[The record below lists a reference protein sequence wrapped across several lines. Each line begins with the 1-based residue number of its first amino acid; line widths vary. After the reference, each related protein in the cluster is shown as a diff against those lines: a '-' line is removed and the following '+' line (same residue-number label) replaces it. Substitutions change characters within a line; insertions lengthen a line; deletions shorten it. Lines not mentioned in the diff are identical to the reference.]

1 MIRLIKLL
9 FCTATFIAVFSVQAL
24 QLGKISINSKQEQPL
39 NADIE
44 VILTKADDVTEL
56 VPSIASKEDFE
67 SQGIERLP
75 VHANINA
82 NFVKNSEGKIYL
94 KLKSDNPVKDPF
106 LDLLIQIDSP
116 KGRNYREYT
125 VLLDPPDP
133 MDKIINETL
142 EKDSAKKANNKLP
155 AKDLAEGKKR
165 EIDAEKK
172 SKENRDL
179 VESQKKEVG
188 EQKQKA
194 VKKEPAKEAIKDT
207 NEKQK
212 AVKKEPAKEAI
223 KDTNEKQKAVKKEPA
238 KEAVK
243 KTKEELIDDQDA
255 DEQKAVKS
263 APGKT
268 LYQIAREN
276 SLSGI
281 TLEQMVVGIYQ
292 NNKKAFAEGNINGLN
307 KNQILTVPN
316 KSYFS
321 KLSHLEARKILKA
334 QNDEW
339 KKLTQPKANENK
351 PIKKP
356 ENNKEKE
363 KIEKLEL
370 KLAEAEQ
377 KLKELAESKKNDLT
391 ADAQNKNKPSEAFS
405 DQKEVT
411 DIKGDDFEIDEIV
424 LDDDVQEINGD
435 VFTSSISA
443 DSEINEVLLK
453 DDNKNKNNNLMIVL
467 VLLFLITLVV
477 GIIFFISRKKKDE
490 KPIFSSEINTNQQNT
505 EPDVIDNLSREDKNS
520 F

>member
-1 MIRLIKLL
+1 MTRLIKLFL
-9 FCTATFIAVFSVQAL
+9 FASVFTFIFSSQAL

-56 VPSIASKEDFE
+56 VPSIATKEDFE

-75 VHANINA
+75 VHANIDA

-94 KLKSDNPVKDPF
+94 KLKSDKPVKDPF

-142 EKDSAKKANNKLP
+142 EKDSAKDNNKLP

-165 EIDAEKK
+165 EIDSEKK
-172 SKENRDL
+172 SKENQDLIETQKEEL
-179 VESQKKEVG
+179 VEENQQTAKKEQA
-188 EQKQKA
+188 E
-194 VKKEPAKEAIKDT
+194 
-207 NEKQK
+207 
-212 AVKKEPAKEAI
+212 
-223 KDTNEKQKAVKKEPA
+223 
-238 KEAVK
+238 EAVK
-243 KTKEELIDDQDA
+243 NTKEVAVDDQDT
-255 DEQKAVKS
+255 DEQKTVKS
-263 APGKT
+263 VPGKT

-321 KLSHLEARKILKA
+321 DLSHLEARKILKS
-334 QNDEW
+334 QNDDW
-339 KKLTQPKANENK
+339 KKLTQPKASENK
-351 PIKKP
+351 STKKP

-363 KIEKLEL
+363 KIEKLEF

-377 KLKELAESKKNDLT
+377 KLKELAEGRKNNLT
-391 ADAQNKNKPSEAFS
+391 PDAENKNKPSEVNS
-405 DQKEVT
+405 EQKEVI
-411 DIKGDDFEIDEIV
+411 DIKGDDFEIEEIV
-424 LDDDVQEINGD
+424 LDEDAKEASDD

-443 DSEINEVLLK
+443 DSEINQVVLK
-453 DDNKNKNNNLMIVL
+453 DDVKNEKNNLMIVL
-467 VLLFLITLVV
+467 VLLFLITAVA
-477 GIIFFISRKKKDE
+477 GIIFFISRKKKNE
-490 KPIFSSEINTNQQNT
+490 KPIFSSEINNNQQT

>member
-1 MIRLIKLL
+1 MIRLIKLFL
-9 FCTATFIAVFSVQAL
+9 FATAFTFIFSVQAL

-75 VHANINA
+75 VHANIDA

-94 KLKSDNPVKDPF
+94 KLKSDKPVKDPF

-133 MDKIINETL
+133 MDKMINETL
-142 EKDSAKKANNKLP
+142 EKDSAKKDNNKLP

-165 EIDAEKK
+165 EIDSEKK
-172 SKENRDL
+172 SKENQDL
-179 VESQKKEVG
+179 IETQKEEVVEEQKTAKKE
-188 EQKQKA
+188 Q
-194 VKKEPAKEAIKDT
+194 P
-207 NEKQK
+207 
-212 AVKKEPAKEAI
+212 
-223 KDTNEKQKAVKKEPA
+223 

-243 KTKEELIDDQDA
+243 NTKEEAIDDQDT
-255 DEQKAVKS
+255 DEQKTVKS
-263 APGKT
+263 VPGKT

-321 KLSHLEARKILKA
+321 DLSHLEARKILKS
-334 QNDEW
+334 QNDDW
-339 KKLTQPKANENK
+339 KKLTQPKASENK
-351 PIKKP
+351 STKKP

-377 KLKELAESKKNDLT
+377 KLKELAEGKKNNLT
-391 ADAQNKNKPSEAFS
+391 PDAENKNKPSKVNSE
-405 DQKEVT
+405 QKEVL
-411 DIKGDDFEIDEIV
+411 DIKVDDFEIEEIV
-424 LDDDVQEINGD
+424 LDEDAKEANDD

-443 DSEINEVLLK
+443 DSEINQVILK
-453 DDNKNKNNNLMIVL
+453 DDVKNQKNNLMIVL
-467 VLLFLITLVV
+467 VLLFLITAVA
-477 GIIFFISRKKKDE
+477 GIIFIISRKKKNE
-490 KPIFSSEINTNQQNT
+490 KPIFSSEVNNSQQT

>member
-1 MIRLIKLL
+1 MIRLIKLFL
-9 FCTATFIAVFSVQAL
+9 FATTFTFIFSAQAL

-44 VILTKADDVTEL
+44 VILTKTDDVTEL

-75 VHANINA
+75 VHANIDA

-94 KLKSDNPVKDPF
+94 KLKSDKPVKDPF

-133 MDKIINETL
+133 MDKMINETL
-142 EKDSAKKANNKLP
+142 EKDSAKKDNNKLP

-165 EIDAEKK
+165 EIDSEKK
-172 SKENRDL
+172 SKENQDL
-179 VESQKKEVG
+179 IETQKEKVVEEEQKTAKKEQPK
-188 EQKQKA
+188 EE
-194 VKKEPAKEAIKDT
+194 VK
-207 NEKQK
+207 N
-212 AVKKEPAKEAI
+212 
-223 KDTNEKQKAVKKEPA
+223 
-238 KEAVK
+238 
-243 KTKEELIDDQDA
+243 TKEEAIDDQDA
-255 DEQKAVKS
+255 DEQKTVKS
-263 APGKT
+263 VPGKT

-276 SLSGI
+276 NLSGI

-321 KLSHLEARKILKA
+321 DLSHLEARKILKS

-339 KKLTQPKANENK
+339 KKLTQPKASENK
-351 PIKKP
+351 STKKP

-363 KIEKLEL
+363 KIKKLEL

-377 KLKELAESKKNDLT
+377 KLKELAEGTKNNLT
-391 ADAQNKNKPSEAFS
+391 PDAENKNKPSEVNS
-405 DQKEVT
+405 EQKEVI
-411 DIKGDDFEIDEIV
+411 DIKGDDFEIEEIV
-424 LDDDVQEINGD
+424 LDEDAKGASDD

-443 DSEINEVLLK
+443 DSEINQVTLK
-453 DDNKNKNNNLMIVL
+453 DDVKNQKNNLMIVL
-467 VLLFLITLVV
+467 VLLFLITAVA
-477 GIIFFISRKKKDE
+477 GIIFFISRKKKNE
-490 KPIFSSEINTNQQNT
+490 KPIFSSEINNNQQT

>member
-1 MIRLIKLL
+1 MIRLIKLFL
-9 FCTATFIAVFSVQAL
+9 FATTFTFIFSAQAL

-44 VILTKADDVTEL
+44 VILTKTDDVTEL

-75 VHANINA
+75 VHANIDA

-94 KLKSDNPVKDPF
+94 KLKSDKPVKDPF

-133 MDKIINETL
+133 MDKMINETL
-142 EKDSAKKANNKLP
+142 EKDSAKKDNNKLP

-165 EIDAEKK
+165 EIDSEKK
-172 SKENRDL
+172 SKENQDL
-179 VESQKKEVG
+179 IETQKEKVVEE
-188 EQKQKA
+188 EQKT
-194 VKKEPAKEAIKDT
+194 VKKEQPKE
-207 NEKQK
+207 E
-212 AVKKEPAKEAI
+212 VK
-223 KDTNEKQKAVKKEPA
+223 N
-238 KEAVK
+238 
-243 KTKEELIDDQDA
+243 TKEEGIDDEDI
-255 DEQKAVKS
+255 DEQKTVKS
-263 APGKT
+263 VPGKT

-321 KLSHLEARKILKA
+321 DLSHLEARKILKS

-339 KKLTQPKANENK
+339 KKLTQPKASENK
-351 PIKKP
+351 STKKP
-356 ENNKEKE
+356 ENNKVKE

-377 KLKELAESKKNDLT
+377 KLKELAEGTKNNLT
-391 ADAQNKNKPSEAFS
+391 PDAENKNKPSEVNS
-405 DQKEVT
+405 EQKEVI
-411 DIKGDDFEIDEIV
+411 DIKGDDFEIEEIV
-424 LDDDVQEINGD
+424 LDEDAKEASDD

-443 DSEINEVLLK
+443 DSEINQVVLK
-453 DDNKNKNNNLMIVL
+453 DDVKNEKNNLMIVL
-467 VLLFLITLVV
+467 VLLFLITAVA
-477 GIIFFISRKKKDE
+477 GIIFFISRKKKNE
-490 KPIFSSEINTNQQNT
+490 KPLFSSEINTNQQI

>member
-9 FCTATFIAVFSVQAL
+9 FFATAFTFIFSAQAL

-75 VHANINA
+75 VHANIDA

-94 KLKSDNPVKDPF
+94 KLKSDKPVKDPF

-133 MDKIINETL
+133 MDKMINETL
-142 EKDSAKKANNKLP
+142 EKDSSKKDSNKLP

-165 EIDAEKK
+165 EIDSDKNVEEKIDLTEEKK
-172 SKENRDL
+172 EEVVEEKQETAKKEDIKESVVNSKEEDL
-179 VESQKKEVG
+179 
-188 EQKQKA
+188 
-194 VKKEPAKEAIKDT
+194 
-207 NEKQK
+207 
-212 AVKKEPAKEAI
+212 
-223 KDTNEKQKAVKKEPA
+223 
-238 KEAVK
+238 
-243 KTKEELIDDQDA
+243 DDQEI
-255 DEQKAVKS
+255 DELKTVKS
-263 APGKT
+263 VPGKT
-268 LYQIAREN
+268 LYQIGREN

-292 NNKKAFAEGNINGLN
+292 NNRKAFAEGNINGLN
-307 KNQILTVPN
+307 KNQVLTIPN

-321 KLSHLEARKILKA
+321 DLSHLEARKILKS

-339 KKLTQPKANENK
+339 KKLTQPKAKENK
-351 PIKKP
+351 STKKV
-356 ENNKEKE
+356 ENNIEKE
-363 KIEKLEL
+363 KIENLEQ

-377 KLKELAESKKNDLT
+377 KLKKLSQAQVDSIEPEQQKTTDKETVDEISK
-391 ADAQNKNKPSEAFS
+391 QN
-405 DQKEVT
+405 EVI
-411 DIKGDDFEIDEIV
+411 DIEGSDFEIEEIV
-424 LDDDVQEINGD
+424 LDDVKESDED

-443 DSEINEVLLK
+443 DSDINETVLIE
-453 DDNKNKNNNLMIVL
+453 DEANQNDNLMIVL
-467 VLLFLITLVV
+467 VLLFLVV
-477 GIIFFISRKKKDE
+477 VVAGAIFFISNKRRAE
-490 KPIFSSEINTNQQNT
+490 RTIFSSGLNDNSQNNQS
-505 EPDVIDNLSREDKNS
+505 DIIDNLSREDKNS

>member
-1 MIRLIKLL
+1 MIRLIKLFL
-9 FCTATFIAVFSVQAL
+9 FATAFTFIFSAQAL

-75 VHANINA
+75 VHANIDA

-94 KLKSDNPVKDPF
+94 KLKSDKPVKDPF

-133 MDKIINETL
+133 MDKMINETL
-142 EKDSAKKANNKLP
+142 EKDSAKKDNNKLP

-165 EIDAEKK
+165 EIDSEKK
-172 SKENRDL
+172 SKENQDL
-179 VESQKKEVG
+179 IETQKEEVVEEQKTAKKEQPK
-188 EQKQKA
+188 EE
-194 VKKEPAKEAIKDT
+194 VK
-207 NEKQK
+207 N
-212 AVKKEPAKEAI
+212 
-223 KDTNEKQKAVKKEPA
+223 
-238 KEAVK
+238 
-243 KTKEELIDDQDA
+243 TKEEAIDDQDT
-255 DEQKAVKS
+255 DEQKTVKS
-263 APGKT
+263 VPGKT

-321 KLSHLEARKILKA
+321 DLSHLEARKILKS

-339 KKLTQPKANENK
+339 KKLTQPKASENK
-351 PIKKP
+351 STKKP

-377 KLKELAESKKNDLT
+377 KLKELAEGTKNNLT
-391 ADAQNKNKPSEAFS
+391 PDAENKNKPSEVNS
-405 DQKEVT
+405 EQKEVI
-411 DIKGDDFEIDEIV
+411 DIKGDDFEIEEIV
-424 LDDDVQEINGD
+424 LDEDAKEASDD

-443 DSEINEVLLK
+443 DSEINQVVLK
-453 DDNKNKNNNLMIVL
+453 DDVKNQKNNLMIVL
-467 VLLFLITLVV
+467 VLLFLITAVA
-477 GIIFFISRKKKDE
+477 GIIFFISRKKKNE
-490 KPIFSSEINTNQQNT
+490 KPIFSSEINNNQQT

>member
-1 MIRLIKLL
+1 MIRLIKLFL
-9 FCTATFIAVFSVQAL
+9 FATAFTFIFSVQAL

-75 VHANINA
+75 VHANIDA

-94 KLKSDNPVKDPF
+94 KLKSDKPVKDPF

-133 MDKIINETL
+133 MDKMINETL
-142 EKDSAKKANNKLP
+142 EKDSAKKDNNKLP

-165 EIDAEKK
+165 EIDSEKK
-172 SKENRDL
+172 SKENQDL
-179 VESQKKEVG
+179 IETQKEEVVEEQKTAKKE
-188 EQKQKA
+188 Q
-194 VKKEPAKEAIKDT
+194 P
-207 NEKQK
+207 
-212 AVKKEPAKEAI
+212 
-223 KDTNEKQKAVKKEPA
+223 

-243 KTKEELIDDQDA
+243 NTKEEAIDDQDT
-255 DEQKAVKS
+255 DEQKTVKS
-263 APGKT
+263 VPGKT

-321 KLSHLEARKILKA
+321 DLSHLEARKILKS

-339 KKLTQPKANENK
+339 KKLTQPKASENK
-351 PIKKP
+351 STKKP

-377 KLKELAESKKNDLT
+377 KLKELAEGKKNNLT
-391 ADAQNKNKPSEAFS
+391 PDAENKNKPSKVNSE
-405 DQKEVT
+405 QKEVL
-411 DIKGDDFEIDEIV
+411 DIKVDDFEIEEIV
-424 LDDDVQEINGD
+424 LDEDAKEANDD

-443 DSEINEVLLK
+443 DSEINQVVLK
-453 DDNKNKNNNLMIVL
+453 DDVKNEKNNLMIVL
-467 VLLFLITLVV
+467 VLLFLITAVA
-477 GIIFFISRKKKDE
+477 GIIFFISRKKKNE
-490 KPIFSSEINTNQQNT
+490 KPIFSSEINSNQQT

>member
-1 MIRLIKLL
+1 MIRLIKLFL
-9 FCTATFIAVFSVQAL
+9 FATAFSVIFSAQAL

-75 VHANINA
+75 VHANIDA

-94 KLKSDNPVKDPF
+94 KLKSDKPVKDPF

-133 MDKIINETL
+133 MDKMINETL
-142 EKDSAKKANNKLP
+142 EKDTAKKDNNKLP

-165 EIDAEKK
+165 EIDSKEK
-172 SKENRDL
+172 SKENQDL
-179 VESQKKEVG
+179 IETQKEEVEEEKQQTAKKE
-188 EQKQKA
+188 Q
-194 VKKEPAKEAIKDT
+194 AKEV
-207 NEKQK
+207 
-212 AVKKEPAKEAI
+212 VK
-223 KDTNEKQKAVKKEPA
+223 N
-238 KEAVK
+238 
-243 KTKEELIDDQDA
+243 TKEEVIDDQDI
-255 DEQKAVKS
+255 DEQKTVKS

-321 KLSHLEARKILKA
+321 DLSHLEARKILKS

-339 KKLTQPKANENK
+339 KKLTQPKASENK
-351 PIKKP
+351 STKKS

-391 ADAQNKNKPSEAFS
+391 ADAQNKNEPSETFS
-405 DQKEVT
+405 DQKEMT
-411 DIKGDDFEIDEIV
+411 DIKGDDFEIEEIV

-443 DSEINEVLLK
+443 DSEINEILLK
-453 DDNKNKNNNLMIVL
+453 DDDKNKNNNLMIVL
-467 VLLFLITLVV
+467 VLLFLITLVA

-490 KPIFSSEINTNQQNT
+490 KPIFSSQINTNQQNT

>member
-1 MIRLIKLL
+1 MIRSIKLL
-9 FCTATFIAVFSVQAL
+9 LFAIAFTFVFSAQAL

-75 VHANINA
+75 VHANIDA

-94 KLKSDNPVKDPF
+94 KLKSDKPVKDPF

-133 MDKIINETL
+133 MDKMINETL
-142 EKDSAKKANNKLP
+142 EKDSAKKDNNKLP

-165 EIDAEKK
+165 EIDSEKK
-172 SKENRDL
+172 SKENQDL
-179 VESQKKEVG
+179 IETQKEEVVEEQKTAKKE
-188 EQKQKA
+188 Q
-194 VKKEPAKEAIKDT
+194 P
-207 NEKQK
+207 
-212 AVKKEPAKEAI
+212 
-223 KDTNEKQKAVKKEPA
+223 

-243 KTKEELIDDQDA
+243 NTKEEAIDDQDT
-255 DEQKAVKS
+255 DEQKTVKS
-263 APGKT
+263 VPGKT

-321 KLSHLEARKILKA
+321 DLSHLEARKILKS

-339 KKLTQPKANENK
+339 KKLTQPKASENK
-351 PIKKP
+351 STKKP

-377 KLKELAESKKNDLT
+377 KLKELAEGKKNNLT
-391 ADAQNKNKPSEAFS
+391 PDAENKNKPSKVNSE
-405 DQKEVT
+405 QKEVL
-411 DIKGDDFEIDEIV
+411 DIKVDDFEIEEIV
-424 LDDDVQEINGD
+424 LDEDAKEANDD

-443 DSEINEVLLK
+443 DSEINQVVLK
-453 DDNKNKNNNLMIVL
+453 DDVKNEKNNLMIVL
-467 VLLFLITLVV
+467 VLLFLITAVA
-477 GIIFFISRKKKDE
+477 GIIFFISRKKKNE
-490 KPIFSSEINTNQQNT
+490 KPIFSSEINSNQQT

>member
-1 MIRLIKLL
+1 MIRLIKLFL
-9 FCTATFIAVFSVQAL
+9 FATAFSVIFSAQAL

-75 VHANINA
+75 VHANIDA

-94 KLKSDNPVKDPF
+94 KLKSDKPVKDPF

-133 MDKIINETL
+133 MDKMINETL
-142 EKDSAKKANNKLP
+142 EKDTAKKDNNKLP

-165 EIDAEKK
+165 EIDSKEK
-172 SKENRDL
+172 SKENQDL
-179 VESQKKEVG
+179 IETQKEEVEEEKQQTAKKE
-188 EQKQKA
+188 Q
-194 VKKEPAKEAIKDT
+194 AKEV
-207 NEKQK
+207 
-212 AVKKEPAKEAI
+212 VK
-223 KDTNEKQKAVKKEPA
+223 N
-238 KEAVK
+238 
-243 KTKEELIDDQDA
+243 TKEEVIDDQDI
-255 DEQKAVKS
+255 DEQKTVKS

-316 KSYFS
+316 KSYFAE
-321 KLSHLEARKILKA
+321 LSHLEARKILKS

-351 PIKKP
+351 SIKKP
-356 ENNKEKE
+356 ENSKEKE

-391 ADAQNKNKPSEAFS
+391 ADAQNKNELSETFS
-405 DQKEVT
+405 DQKEMT
-411 DIKGDDFEIDEIV
+411 DIKGDDFEIEEIV
-424 LDDDVQEINGD
+424 LDDNVQEINGD

-443 DSEINEVLLK
+443 DSEINEILLK
-453 DDNKNKNNNLMIVL
+453 DDDKNKNNNLMIVL
-467 VLLFLITLVV
+467 VLLFLITLVA

>member
-1 MIRLIKLL
+1 MIRLIKLFL
-9 FCTATFIAVFSVQAL
+9 FATAFTFIFSAQAL

-75 VHANINA
+75 VHANIDA

-94 KLKSDNPVKDPF
+94 KLKSDKPVKDPF

-133 MDKIINETL
+133 MDKMINETL
-142 EKDSAKKANNKLP
+142 EKDTAKKDNNKLP

-165 EIDAEKK
+165 EIDSEKK
-172 SKENRDL
+172 SKENQDL
-179 VESQKKEVG
+179 IETQQEEVVVEEKKTAKKEQPK
-188 EQKQKA
+188 EE
-194 VKKEPAKEAIKDT
+194 VK
-207 NEKQK
+207 N
-212 AVKKEPAKEAI
+212 
-223 KDTNEKQKAVKKEPA
+223 
-238 KEAVK
+238 
-243 KTKEELIDDQDA
+243 TKEEAIDDRDT
-255 DEQKAVKS
+255 DEQKTVKS
-263 APGKT
+263 VPGKT

-321 KLSHLEARKILKA
+321 DLSHLEARKILKS

-339 KKLTQPKANENK
+339 KKLTQPKASENK
-351 PIKKP
+351 STKKP

-377 KLKELAESKKNDLT
+377 KLKELAEGKKNNLT
-391 ADAQNKNKPSEAFS
+391 PDAENKNKPSEVNS
-405 DQKEVT
+405 EQKEVI
-411 DIKGDDFEIDEIV
+411 DIKGDDFEIEEIV
-424 LDDDVQEINGD
+424 LDEDAKEASDD

-443 DSEINEVLLK
+443 DSEINQVVLK
-453 DDNKNKNNNLMIVL
+453 DDVKNQKNNLMIVL
-467 VLLFLITLVV
+467 VLVFLITVV
-477 GIIFFISRKKKDE
+477 AGIIFFISRKKKNE
-490 KPIFSSEINTNQQNT
+490 KPIFSSEINANQQT

>member
-1 MIRLIKLL
+1 MIRLIKLFL
-9 FCTATFIAVFSVQAL
+9 FATAFTFIFSAQAL

-75 VHANINA
+75 VHANIDA

-94 KLKSDNPVKDPF
+94 KLKSDKPVKDPF

-133 MDKIINETL
+133 MDKMINETL
-142 EKDSAKKANNKLP
+142 EKDTAKKDNNKLP

-165 EIDAEKK
+165 EIDSEKK
-172 SKENRDL
+172 SKENQDL
-179 VESQKKEVG
+179 IETQKEEVAEEEQKTAKKEQPK
-188 EQKQKA
+188 EE
-194 VKKEPAKEAIKDT
+194 VK
-207 NEKQK
+207 N
-212 AVKKEPAKEAI
+212 
-223 KDTNEKQKAVKKEPA
+223 
-238 KEAVK
+238 
-243 KTKEELIDDQDA
+243 TKEEAIDDQDT
-255 DEQKAVKS
+255 DEQKTVKS
-263 APGKT
+263 VPGKT

-276 SLSGI
+276 SLSGV

-321 KLSHLEARKILKA
+321 DLSHLEARKILKS

-339 KKLTQPKANENK
+339 KKLTQPKASENK
-351 PIKKP
+351 STKKP

-377 KLKELAESKKNDLT
+377 KLKELAEGKKNNLT
-391 ADAQNKNKPSEAFS
+391 PDAENKNKPSEVS
-405 DQKEVT
+405 SVQKEVI
-411 DIKGDDFEIDEIV
+411 DIKGDDFEIEEIV
-424 LDDDVQEINGD
+424 LDEDAKEASDD

-443 DSEINEVLLK
+443 DSEINQVVLK
-453 DDNKNKNNNLMIVL
+453 DDVKNEKNNLMIVL
-467 VLLFLITLVV
+467 VLLFLITVV
-477 GIIFFISRKKKDE
+477 AGIIFFISKKKKNE
-490 KPIFSSEINTNQQNT
+490 KPIFSSEINANQQT

>member
-1 MIRLIKLL
+1 MIRLIKLFL
-9 FCTATFIAVFSVQAL
+9 FATAFSVIFSAQAL

-94 KLKSDNPVKDPF
+94 KLKSDKPVKDPF

-133 MDKIINETL
+133 MDKMINETL
-142 EKDSAKKANNKLP
+142 EKDTTKKDNNKLP

-165 EIDAEKK
+165 EIDSEKK
-172 SKENRDL
+172 SKENQDL
-179 VESQKKEVG
+179 IETQKEEVEEEKQITAKKE
-188 EQKQKA
+188 Q
-194 VKKEPAKEAIKDT
+194 AKE
-207 NEKQK
+207 
-212 AVKKEPAKEAI
+212 V
-223 KDTNEKQKAVKKEPA
+223 
-238 KEAVK
+238 VK
-243 KTKEELIDDQDA
+243 KTKEDVIDNQDT
-255 DEQKAVKS
+255 DEQKTVKS

-321 KLSHLEARKILKA
+321 ELSHLEARKILKS

-339 KKLTQPKANENK
+339 KILTQPKANENK

-370 KLAEAEQ
+370 KLAEVEQ

-391 ADAQNKNKPSEAFS
+391 ADAQNKNEPSEVFS

-411 DIKGDDFEIDEIV
+411 DIKGDDFEIEEIV

-443 DSEINEVLLK
+443 DSEINEILLK
-453 DDNKNKNNNLMIVL
+453 DDDKNKNNNNNLMIVL
-467 VLLFLITLVV
+467 FLLFLITLVA

-490 KPIFSSEINTNQQNT
+490 KPIFASEINTNQQNT
-505 EPDVIDNLSREDKNS
+505 EPDVVDNLSREDKNS

>member
-1 MIRLIKLL
+1 MIRLIKLFL
-9 FCTATFIAVFSVQAL
+9 FATAFTFIFSAQAL

-75 VHANINA
+75 VHANIDA

-94 KLKSDNPVKDPF
+94 KLKSDKPVKDPF

-133 MDKIINETL
+133 MDKMINETL
-142 EKDSAKKANNKLP
+142 EKDSAKKDNNKLP

-165 EIDAEKK
+165 EIDSEKK
-172 SKENRDL
+172 SKENQDL
-179 VESQKKEVG
+179 IETQKEEVVEEEQKTAKKEQPKD
-188 EQKQKA
+188 E
-194 VKKEPAKEAIKDT
+194 VK
-207 NEKQK
+207 N
-212 AVKKEPAKEAI
+212 
-223 KDTNEKQKAVKKEPA
+223 
-238 KEAVK
+238 
-243 KTKEELIDDQDA
+243 TKEVAIDDQDT
-255 DEQKAVKS
+255 DEQKTVKS
-263 APGKT
+263 VPGKT

-321 KLSHLEARKILKA
+321 DLSHLEARKILKS

-339 KKLTQPKANENK
+339 KKLTQPKASENK
-351 PIKKP
+351 STKKP

-377 KLKELAESKKNDLT
+377 KLKELAEGKKNNLT
-391 ADAQNKNKPSEAFS
+391 PDAENKNKPSEVNS
-405 DQKEVT
+405 EQKEVI
-411 DIKGDDFEIDEIV
+411 DIKGDDFEIEEIV
-424 LDDDVQEINGD
+424 LDEDAKEASDD

-443 DSEINEVLLK
+443 DSEINQVVLK
-453 DDNKNKNNNLMIVL
+453 DDVKNQKNNLMIVL
-467 VLLFLITLVV
+467 VLLFLITAVA
-477 GIIFFISRKKKDE
+477 GIIFFISRKKKNE
-490 KPIFSSEINTNQQNT
+490 KPIFSSEINNNQQT

>member
-1 MIRLIKLL
+1 MIRLIKLFL
-9 FCTATFIAVFSVQAL
+9 FATAFTFIFSAQAL

-75 VHANINA
+75 VHANIDA

-94 KLKSDNPVKDPF
+94 KLKSDKPVKDPF

-133 MDKIINETL
+133 MDKMINETL
-142 EKDSAKKANNKLP
+142 EKDSAKKDNNKLP

-165 EIDAEKK
+165 EIDSEKK
-172 SKENRDL
+172 SKENQDL
-179 VESQKKEVG
+179 IETQKEEVVEEEQKTAKKEQPK
-188 EQKQKA
+188 EE
-194 VKKEPAKEAIKDT
+194 VK
-207 NEKQK
+207 N
-212 AVKKEPAKEAI
+212 
-223 KDTNEKQKAVKKEPA
+223 
-238 KEAVK
+238 
-243 KTKEELIDDQDA
+243 TKEEAIDDQDT
-255 DEQKAVKS
+255 DEQKTVKS
-263 APGKT
+263 VPGKT

-321 KLSHLEARKILKA
+321 DLSHLEARKILKS

-339 KKLTQPKANENK
+339 KKLTQPKASENK
-351 PIKKP
+351 STKKP

-377 KLKELAESKKNDLT
+377 KLKELVKGTKNNLTPDAE
-391 ADAQNKNKPSEAFS
+391 NKNKPSEVNS
-405 DQKEVT
+405 EQKEVI
-411 DIKGDDFEIDEIV
+411 DIKGDDFEIEEIV
-424 LDDDVQEINGD
+424 LDEDAKEASDD

-443 DSEINEVLLK
+443 DSEINQVVLK
-453 DDNKNKNNNLMIVL
+453 DDVKNQKNNLMIVL
-467 VLLFLITLVV
+467 VLLFLITAVA
-477 GIIFFISRKKKDE
+477 GIIFFISRKKKNE
-490 KPIFSSEINTNQQNT
+490 KPIFSSEINTNQQT

>member
-1 MIRLIKLL
+1 MIRLIKLFL
-9 FCTATFIAVFSVQAL
+9 FASAFTFIFSAQAL

-94 KLKSDNPVKDPF
+94 KLKSDKPVKDPF

-133 MDKIINETL
+133 MDKMINETL
-142 EKDSAKKANNKLP
+142 EKDTAKKDNNKLP

-165 EIDAEKK
+165 EIDSEKK
-172 SKENRDL
+172 SKENQDL
-179 VESQKKEVG
+179 IETQQEEVVVEEKKTAKKEQPK
-188 EQKQKA
+188 EE
-194 VKKEPAKEAIKDT
+194 VK
-207 NEKQK
+207 N
-212 AVKKEPAKEAI
+212 
-223 KDTNEKQKAVKKEPA
+223 
-238 KEAVK
+238 
-243 KTKEELIDDQDA
+243 TKEEAIDDRDT
-255 DEQKAVKS
+255 DEQKTVKS
-263 APGKT
+263 VPGKT

-276 SLSGI
+276 SLSGV

-307 KNQILTVPN
+307 KNQILTVPS

-321 KLSHLEARKILKA
+321 DLSHLEARKILKS
-334 QNDEW
+334 QNDDW
-339 KKLTQPKANENK
+339 KKLTQPKASENK
-351 PIKKP
+351 STKKP

-377 KLKELAESKKNDLT
+377 KLKELAEGKKNNLT
-391 ADAQNKNKPSEAFS
+391 PDAENKNKPSEVS
-405 DQKEVT
+405 SVQKEVI
-411 DIKGDDFEIDEIV
+411 DIKGDDFEIEEIV
-424 LDDDVQEINGD
+424 LDEDAKEASDD

-443 DSEINEVLLK
+443 DSEINQVVLK
-453 DDNKNKNNNLMIVL
+453 DDVKNEKNNLMIVL
-467 VLLFLITLVV
+467 VLLFLITVV
-477 GIIFFISRKKKDE
+477 AGIIFFISKKKKNE
-490 KPIFSSEINTNQQNT
+490 KPLFSSEINTNQQT

>member
-1 MIRLIKLL
+1 MIRLIKLFL
-9 FCTATFIAVFSVQAL
+9 FASAFTFIFSAQAL

-94 KLKSDNPVKDPF
+94 KLKSDKPVKDPF

-133 MDKIINETL
+133 MDKMINETL
-142 EKDSAKKANNKLP
+142 EKDTAKKDNNKLP

-165 EIDAEKK
+165 EIDLEKK
-172 SKENRDL
+172 SKENQDL
-179 VESQKKEVG
+179 IETQKEEVVVEEQKTAKKEQPK
-188 EQKQKA
+188 EE
-194 VKKEPAKEAIKDT
+194 VKS
-207 NEKQK
+207 
-212 AVKKEPAKEAI
+212 
-223 KDTNEKQKAVKKEPA
+223 
-238 KEAVK
+238 
-243 KTKEELIDDQDA
+243 TKEEVIDDPDT
-255 DEQKAVKS
+255 DEQKTVKS
-263 APGKT
+263 VPGKT

-276 SLSGI
+276 SLSGV
-281 TLEQMVVGIYQ
+281 TLEQMVVGIYL

-307 KNQILTVPN
+307 KNQILTVPS

-321 KLSHLEARKILKA
+321 DLSHLEARKILKS
-334 QNDEW
+334 QNDDW
-339 KKLTQPKANENK
+339 KKLTQPKASENK
-351 PIKKP
+351 STKIP

-377 KLKELAESKKNDLT
+377 KLKELAEGTKNNLT
-391 ADAQNKNKPSEAFS
+391 PDAENKNKPSEVS
-405 DQKEVT
+405 SVQKEVI
-411 DIKGDDFEIDEIV
+411 DIKGDDFEIEEIV
-424 LDDDVQEINGD
+424 LDEDAKEASDD

-443 DSEINEVLLK
+443 DSEINQVVLK
-453 DDNKNKNNNLMIVL
+453 DDVKNEKNNLMIVL
-467 VLLFLITLVV
+467 VLLFLITAVA
-477 GIIFFISRKKKDE
+477 GIIFFISKKKKNE
-490 KPIFSSEINTNQQNT
+490 KPIFSSEINVNQQT

>member
-1 MIRLIKLL
+1 MIRLIKLFL
-9 FCTATFIAVFSVQAL
+9 FATAFSVIFSAQAL

-75 VHANINA
+75 VHANIDA

-94 KLKSDNPVKDPF
+94 KLKSDKPVKDPF

-133 MDKIINETL
+133 MDKMINETL
-142 EKDSAKKANNKLP
+142 EKDTAKKDNNKLP

-165 EIDAEKK
+165 EIDSKEK
-172 SKENRDL
+172 SKENQDL
-179 VESQKKEVG
+179 IETQKEEVEEEKQQTAKKE
-188 EQKQKA
+188 Q
-194 VKKEPAKEAIKDT
+194 AKEV
-207 NEKQK
+207 
-212 AVKKEPAKEAI
+212 VK
-223 KDTNEKQKAVKKEPA
+223 N
-238 KEAVK
+238 
-243 KTKEELIDDQDA
+243 TKEEVIDDQDI
-255 DEQKAVKS
+255 DEQKTVKS

-351 PIKKP
+351 SIKKP
-356 ENNKEKE
+356 ENSKEKE

-391 ADAQNKNKPSEAFS
+391 ADAQNKNEPSETFS
-405 DQKEVT
+405 DQKEMT
-411 DIKGDDFEIDEIV
+411 DIKGDDFEIEEIV

-443 DSEINEVLLK
+443 DSEINEILLK
-453 DDNKNKNNNLMIVL
+453 DDDKNKNNNLMIVL
-467 VLLFLITLVV
+467 VLLFLITLVA

-490 KPIFSSEINTNQQNT
+490 KPIFSSQINTNQQNT

>member
-1 MIRLIKLL
+1 MIRLIKLFL
-9 FCTATFIAVFSVQAL
+9 FATAFTFIFSAQAL

-94 KLKSDNPVKDPF
+94 KLKSDKPVKDPF

-133 MDKIINETL
+133 MDKMINETL
-142 EKDSAKKANNKLP
+142 EKDTAKKDNNKLP
-155 AKDLAEGKKR
+155 AKDLAEGKKH
-165 EIDAEKK
+165 EIDSEKK
-172 SKENRDL
+172 SKENQDL
-179 VESQKKEVG
+179 IETQQEEVVVEEKKTAKKEQPK
-188 EQKQKA
+188 EE
-194 VKKEPAKEAIKDT
+194 VK
-207 NEKQK
+207 N
-212 AVKKEPAKEAI
+212 
-223 KDTNEKQKAVKKEPA
+223 
-238 KEAVK
+238 
-243 KTKEELIDDQDA
+243 TKEEAIDDRDT
-255 DEQKAVKS
+255 DEQKTVKS
-263 APGKT
+263 VPGKT

-276 SLSGI
+276 SLSGV

-321 KLSHLEARKILKA
+321 DLSHLEARKILKS
-334 QNDEW
+334 QNDDW
-339 KKLTQPKANENK
+339 KKLTQPKASENK
-351 PIKKP
+351 STKKP

-377 KLKELAESKKNDLT
+377 KLKELAEGKKNNLT
-391 ADAQNKNKPSEAFS
+391 PDAENKNKPSKVS
-405 DQKEVT
+405 SVQKEVI
-411 DIKGDDFEIDEIV
+411 DMKGDDFEIEEIV
-424 LDDDVQEINGD
+424 LDEDAKEASDD

-443 DSEINEVLLK
+443 DSEINQVVLK
-453 DDNKNKNNNLMIVL
+453 DDVKNEKNNLMIVL
-467 VLLFLITLVV
+467 VLLFLITAVA
-477 GIIFFISRKKKDE
+477 GIIFFIFKKKKNE
-490 KPIFSSEINTNQQNT
+490 KPIFSSEINANQQT

>member
-1 MIRLIKLL
+1 MIRLIKLFL
-9 FCTATFIAVFSVQAL
+9 FATVFTFIFSAQAL

-75 VHANINA
+75 VHANIDA

-94 KLKSDNPVKDPF
+94 KLKSDKPVKDPF

-142 EKDSAKKANNKLP
+142 EKDSAKKDNNKLP
-155 AKDLAEGKKR
+155 AKDLAEGKKL
-165 EIDAEKK
+165 EIDSEKK
-172 SKENRDL
+172 FIENQDLIETQKEEV
-179 VESQKKEVG
+179 VEEEQKTAKKEQPK
-188 EQKQKA
+188 EE
-194 VKKEPAKEAIKDT
+194 VK
-207 NEKQK
+207 N
-212 AVKKEPAKEAI
+212 
-223 KDTNEKQKAVKKEPA
+223 
-238 KEAVK
+238 
-243 KTKEELIDDQDA
+243 TKEVAIDDQDT
-255 DEQKAVKS
+255 DEQKTVKS
-263 APGKT
+263 VPGKT

-307 KNQILTVPN
+307 KNKTLTVPS

-321 KLSHLEARKILKA
+321 DLSHLEARKILKS

-339 KKLTQPKANENK
+339 KKLTQPKASENK
-351 PIKKP
+351 SSKKP

-377 KLKELAESKKNDLT
+377 KLKELAEGTKNNLT
-391 ADAQNKNKPSEAFS
+391 PDAENKNKPSEVNS
-405 DQKEVT
+405 EQKEVI
-411 DIKGDDFEIDEIV
+411 DIKGDDFEIEEIV
-424 LDDDVQEINGD
+424 LDEDAKEASDD

-443 DSEINEVLLK
+443 DSEINQVVLK
-453 DDNKNKNNNLMIVL
+453 DDVKNQKNNLMIVL
-467 VLLFLITLVV
+467 VLLFLITAVA
-477 GIIFFISRKKKDE
+477 GIIFFISRKKKNE
-490 KPIFSSEINTNQQNT
+490 KPIFSSEINNNQQT

>member
-1 MIRLIKLL
+1 MIRLIKLFL
-9 FCTATFIAVFSVQAL
+9 FATAFTFIFSAQAL

-75 VHANINA
+75 VHANIDA

-94 KLKSDNPVKDPF
+94 KLKSDKPVKDPF

-133 MDKIINETL
+133 MDKMINETL
-142 EKDSAKKANNKLP
+142 EKDSAKKDNNKLP

-165 EIDAEKK
+165 EIDSEKK
-172 SKENRDL
+172 SKENQDL
-179 VESQKKEVG
+179 IETQKEEVLEEEEKTAKKEQPK
-188 EQKQKA
+188 EE
-194 VKKEPAKEAIKDT
+194 VK
-207 NEKQK
+207 N
-212 AVKKEPAKEAI
+212 
-223 KDTNEKQKAVKKEPA
+223 
-238 KEAVK
+238 
-243 KTKEELIDDQDA
+243 TKEVAIDDQDT
-255 DEQKAVKS
+255 DEQKTVKS
-263 APGKT
+263 VPGKT

-321 KLSHLEARKILKA
+321 DLSHLEARKILKS

-339 KKLTQPKANENK
+339 KKLTQPKASENK
-351 PIKKP
+351 SSKKP

-377 KLKELAESKKNDLT
+377 KLKELADGTKNNLT
-391 ADAQNKNKPSEAFS
+391 PDAENKNKPSEVNS
-405 DQKEVT
+405 EQKEVI
-411 DIKGDDFEIDEIV
+411 DIRGDDFEIEEIV
-424 LDDDVQEINGD
+424 LDEDAKEASDD

-443 DSEINEVLLK
+443 DSEINQVVLK
-453 DDNKNKNNNLMIVL
+453 DDVKNQKNNLMIVL
-467 VLLFLITLVV
+467 VLLFLITAVA
-477 GIIFFISRKKKDE
+477 GIIFFISRKKKNE
-490 KPIFSSEINTNQQNT
+490 KPIFSSEINANQQT

>member
-1 MIRLIKLL
+1 MIRLIKLFL
-9 FCTATFIAVFSVQAL
+9 FATAFTFIFSAQAL

-75 VHANINA
+75 VHANIDA

-94 KLKSDNPVKDPF
+94 KLKSDKPVKDPF

-133 MDKIINETL
+133 MDKMINETL
-142 EKDSAKKANNKLP
+142 EKDSAKKDNNKLP

-165 EIDAEKK
+165 EIDSEKK
-172 SKENRDL
+172 SKENQDL
-179 VESQKKEVG
+179 IETQKEEVVEEEQKTAKKE
-188 EQKQKA
+188 Q
-194 VKKEPAKEAIKDT
+194 P
-207 NEKQK
+207 
-212 AVKKEPAKEAI
+212 
-223 KDTNEKQKAVKKEPA
+223 
-238 KEAVK
+238 
-243 KTKEELIDDQDA
+243 KEEVKNTKKVAIDDQDT
-255 DEQKAVKS
+255 DEQKTVKS
-263 APGKT
+263 VPGKT

-321 KLSHLEARKILKA
+321 DLSHLEARKILKS

-339 KKLTQPKANENK
+339 KKLTQPKASENK
-351 PIKKP
+351 STKKP

-377 KLKELAESKKNDLT
+377 KLKELAEGTKNNLT
-391 ADAQNKNKPSEAFS
+391 PDAENKNKPSEVNS
-405 DQKEVT
+405 EQKEVI
-411 DIKGDDFEIDEIV
+411 DIKGDDFEIEEIV
-424 LDDDVQEINGD
+424 LDEDAKEASDD

-443 DSEINEVLLK
+443 DSEINQVVLK
-453 DDNKNKNNNLMIVL
+453 DDVKNQKNNLMIVL
-467 VLLFLITLVV
+467 VLLFLITAVA
-477 GIIFFISRKKKDE
+477 GIIFFISRKKKNE
-490 KPIFSSEINTNQQNT
+490 KPIFSSEINNNQQT
-505 EPDVIDNLSREDKNS
+505 DPDVIDNLSREDKNS

>member
-1 MIRLIKLL
+1 MIRLIKLFL
-9 FCTATFIAVFSVQAL
+9 FATAFTFIFSAQAL

-75 VHANINA
+75 VHANIDA

-94 KLKSDNPVKDPF
+94 KLKSDKPVKDPF

-142 EKDSAKKANNKLP
+142 EKDSAKKDNNKLP

-165 EIDAEKK
+165 EIDSEKK
-172 SKENRDL
+172 SKENQDL
-179 VESQKKEVG
+179 IETQKEEVVEEEEKTAKKEQPK
-188 EQKQKA
+188 EE
-194 VKKEPAKEAIKDT
+194 VK
-207 NEKQK
+207 N
-212 AVKKEPAKEAI
+212 
-223 KDTNEKQKAVKKEPA
+223 
-238 KEAVK
+238 
-243 KTKEELIDDQDA
+243 TKEVAIDDQDT
-255 DEQKAVKS
+255 DEQKTVKS
-263 APGKT
+263 VPGKT

-321 KLSHLEARKILKA
+321 DLSHLEARKILKS

-339 KKLTQPKANENK
+339 KKLTQPKASENK
-351 PIKKP
+351 SSKKP

-377 KLKELAESKKNDLT
+377 KLKELAEGTKNNLT
-391 ADAQNKNKPSEAFS
+391 PDAENKNKPSEVDS
-405 DQKEVT
+405 EQKEVI
-411 DIKGDDFEIDEIV
+411 DIKGDDFEIEEIV
-424 LDDDVQEINGD
+424 LDEDAKEASND

-443 DSEINEVLLK
+443 DSEINQVVLK
-453 DDNKNKNNNLMIVL
+453 DDVKNQKNDLMIVL
-467 VLLFLITLVV
+467 VLLFLITAVA
-477 GIIFFISRKKKDE
+477 GIIFFISRKKKNE
-490 KPIFSSEINTNQQNT
+490 KPIFSSEINNNQQT
-505 EPDVIDNLSREDKNS
+505 ESDVIDNLSREDKNS

>member
-1 MIRLIKLL
+1 
-9 FCTATFIAVFSVQAL
+9 
-24 QLGKISINSKQEQPL
+24 
-39 NADIE
+39 
-44 VILTKADDVTEL
+44 

-75 VHANINA
+75 VHANIDA

-94 KLKSDNPVKDPF
+94 KLKSDKPVKDPF

-133 MDKIINETL
+133 MDKMINETL
-142 EKDSAKKANNKLP
+142 EKDSAKKDNNKLP

-165 EIDAEKK
+165 EIDSEKK
-172 SKENRDL
+172 SKENQDL
-179 VESQKKEVG
+179 IETQKEEVVEEQKTAKKE
-188 EQKQKA
+188 Q
-194 VKKEPAKEAIKDT
+194 P
-207 NEKQK
+207 
-212 AVKKEPAKEAI
+212 
-223 KDTNEKQKAVKKEPA
+223 

-243 KTKEELIDDQDA
+243 NTKEEAIDDQDT
-255 DEQKAVKS
+255 DEQKTVKS
-263 APGKT
+263 VPGKT

-321 KLSHLEARKILKA
+321 DLSHLEARKILKS

-339 KKLTQPKANENK
+339 KKLTQPKASENK
-351 PIKKP
+351 STKKP

-377 KLKELAESKKNDLT
+377 KLKELAEGKKNNLT
-391 ADAQNKNKPSEAFS
+391 PDAENKNKPSKVNSE
-405 DQKEVT
+405 QKEVL
-411 DIKGDDFEIDEIV
+411 DIKVDDFEIEEIV
-424 LDDDVQEINGD
+424 LDEDAKEANDD

-443 DSEINEVLLK
+443 DSEINQVVLK
-453 DDNKNKNNNLMIVL
+453 DDVKNEKNNLMIVL
-467 VLLFLITLVV
+467 VLLFLITAVA
-477 GIIFFISRKKKDE
+477 GIIFFISRKKKNE
-490 KPIFSSEINTNQQNT
+490 KPIFSSEINSNQQT

>member
-1 MIRLIKLL
+1 MIRLIKLFL
-9 FCTATFIAVFSVQAL
+9 FATAFTFIFSAQAL

-75 VHANINA
+75 VHANIDA

-94 KLKSDNPVKDPF
+94 KLKSDKPVKDPF

-133 MDKIINETL
+133 MDKMINETL
-142 EKDSAKKANNKLP
+142 EKDSAKKDNNKLP

-165 EIDAEKK
+165 EIDSENK
-172 SKENRDL
+172 SKENQDL
-179 VESQKKEVG
+179 IETQKEEVAEEEQKTAKKEQPKEEV
-188 EQKQKA
+188 KNT
-194 VKKEPAKEAIKDT
+194 KKEA
-207 NEKQK
+207 
-212 AVKKEPAKEAI
+212 
-223 KDTNEKQKAVKKEPA
+223 
-238 KEAVK
+238 
-243 KTKEELIDDQDA
+243 IDDQDT
-255 DEQKAVKS
+255 DKQKTVKS
-263 APGKT
+263 VPGKT

-321 KLSHLEARKILKA
+321 DLSHLEARKILKS

-339 KKLTQPKANENK
+339 KKLTQPKASENK
-351 PIKKP
+351 STKKP

-363 KIEKLEL
+363 KIEMLEL

-377 KLKELAESKKNDLT
+377 KLKELAEGKKNNLT
-391 ADAQNKNKPSEAFS
+391 PDAENKNKPSEVNS
-405 DQKEVT
+405 EQKEVI
-411 DIKGDDFEIDEIV
+411 DIKGDDFEIEEIV
-424 LDDDVQEINGD
+424 LDEDAKEASDD

-443 DSEINEVLLK
+443 DSEINQVVLK
-453 DDNKNKNNNLMIVL
+453 DDVKNQKNNLMIVL
-467 VLLFLITLVV
+467 VLLFLITAVA
-477 GIIFFISRKKKDE
+477 GIIFFISRKKKNE
-490 KPIFSSEINTNQQNT
+490 KPIFSSEINNNQQT

>member
-1 MIRLIKLL
+1 MIKLIKLFL
-9 FCTATFIAVFSVQAL
+9 FATSFTFIFSAQAL

-75 VHANINA
+75 VHANIDA

-94 KLKSDNPVKDPF
+94 KLKSDKPVKDPF

-125 VLLDPPDP
+125 VLLDPPEP
-133 MDKIINETL
+133 MDKMINETL
-142 EKDSAKKANNKLP
+142 EKDTAKKDNNKLP

-165 EIDAEKK
+165 EIDSEKK
-172 SKENRDL
+172 SKENQDL
-179 VESQKKEVG
+179 IEIQKEEVVEEEQKTAKKEQPK
-188 EQKQKA
+188 EE
-194 VKKEPAKEAIKDT
+194 VK
-207 NEKQK
+207 N
-212 AVKKEPAKEAI
+212 
-223 KDTNEKQKAVKKEPA
+223 
-238 KEAVK
+238 
-243 KTKEELIDDQDA
+243 TKEEAIDDQDT
-255 DEQKAVKS
+255 DEQKTVKS
-263 APGKT
+263 VPGKT

-321 KLSHLEARKILKA
+321 DLSHLKARKILKS
-334 QNDEW
+334 QNDDW
-339 KKLTQPKANENK
+339 KKLTQPKVSENK
-351 PIKKP
+351 STKKP

-377 KLKELAESKKNDLT
+377 KLKELADGKKNNLT
-391 ADAQNKNKPSEAFS
+391 PDAENKNKPSKVNSE
-405 DQKEVT
+405 QKEVI
-411 DIKGDDFEIDEIV
+411 DIKVDDFEIEEIV
-424 LDDDVQEINGD
+424 FDEDVKEVSDD

-443 DSEINEVLLK
+443 DSEINQVVLK
-453 DDNKNKNNNLMIVL
+453 DDVRSEKNNLMIVL
-467 VLLFLITLVV
+467 VLLFIITVV
-477 GIIFFISRKKKDE
+477 AGIIFFISRKKKNE
-490 KPIFSSEINTNQQNT
+490 KSIFTSEINANQQT
-505 EPDVIDNLSREDKNS
+505 EPDVFDNLSREDKNS

>member
-1 MIRLIKLL
+1 MIRLIKLFL
-9 FCTATFIAVFSVQAL
+9 FATAFTFIFSAQAL

-75 VHANINA
+75 VHANIDA

-94 KLKSDNPVKDPF
+94 KLKSDKPVKDPF

-133 MDKIINETL
+133 MDKMINETL
-142 EKDSAKKANNKLP
+142 EKDSAKKDNNKLP

-165 EIDAEKK
+165 EIDSEKK
-172 SKENRDL
+172 SKENQDL
-179 VESQKKEVG
+179 IETQKEEVVVEEQKTAKKEQPK
-188 EQKQKA
+188 EE
-194 VKKEPAKEAIKDT
+194 VK
-207 NEKQK
+207 N
-212 AVKKEPAKEAI
+212 
-223 KDTNEKQKAVKKEPA
+223 
-238 KEAVK
+238 
-243 KTKEELIDDQDA
+243 TKEEAIDDRDT
-255 DEQKAVKS
+255 DEQKTVKS
-263 APGKT
+263 VPGKT

-321 KLSHLEARKILKA
+321 DLSHLEARKILKS
-334 QNDEW
+334 QNDDW
-339 KKLTQPKANENK
+339 KKLTQPKASENK
-351 PIKKP
+351 STKKP

-377 KLKELAESKKNDLT
+377 KLKELAEGKKNNLT
-391 ADAQNKNKPSEAFS
+391 PDAENKNKPSEVNS
-405 DQKEVT
+405 EQKEVI
-411 DIKGDDFEIDEIV
+411 DIKGDDFEIEEIV
-424 LDDDVQEINGD
+424 LDEDAKEASDD

-443 DSEINEVLLK
+443 DSEINQVVLK
-453 DDNKNKNNNLMIVL
+453 DDVKNEKNNLMIVL
-467 VLLFLITLVV
+467 VLLFLITVV
-477 GIIFFISRKKKDE
+477 AGIIFFISKKKKNE
-490 KPIFSSEINTNQQNT
+490 KPIFSSEINANQQT

>member
-1 MIRLIKLL
+1 MIRLIKLFL
-9 FCTATFIAVFSVQAL
+9 FATAFSVIFSAQAL

-75 VHANINA
+75 VHANIDA

-94 KLKSDNPVKDPF
+94 KLKSDKPVKDPF

-133 MDKIINETL
+133 MDKMINETL
-142 EKDSAKKANNKLP
+142 EKDTAKKDNNKLP

-165 EIDAEKK
+165 EIDSKEK
-172 SKENRDL
+172 SKENQDL
-179 VESQKKEVG
+179 IETQKEDVEEEKQQTAKKE
-188 EQKQKA
+188 Q
-194 VKKEPAKEAIKDT
+194 AKEV
-207 NEKQK
+207 
-212 AVKKEPAKEAI
+212 VK
-223 KDTNEKQKAVKKEPA
+223 N
-238 KEAVK
+238 
-243 KTKEELIDDQDA
+243 TKEEVIDDQDI
-255 DEQKAVKS
+255 DEQKTVKS

-316 KSYFS
+316 KSYFAE
-321 KLSHLEARKILKA
+321 LSHLEARKILKS

-339 KKLTQPKANENK
+339 KKLTQPKASENK
-351 PIKKP
+351 SIKKP
-356 ENNKEKE
+356 ENSKEKE

-391 ADAQNKNKPSEAFS
+391 ADAQNKNEPSETFS
-405 DQKEVT
+405 DQKEMT
-411 DIKGDDFEIDEIV
+411 DIKGDDFEIEEIV

-443 DSEINEVLLK
+443 DSEINEILLK
-453 DDNKNKNNNLMIVL
+453 DDDKNKNNNLMIVL
-467 VLLFLITLVV
+467 VLLFLITLVA

>member
-1 MIRLIKLL
+1 MIRLIKLFL
-9 FCTATFIAVFSVQAL
+9 FATAFSVIFSAQAL

-75 VHANINA
+75 VHANIDA

-94 KLKSDNPVKDPF
+94 KLKSDKPVKDPF

-133 MDKIINETL
+133 MDKMINETL
-142 EKDSAKKANNKLP
+142 EKDTAKKDNNKLP

-165 EIDAEKK
+165 EIDSKEK
-172 SKENRDL
+172 SKENQDL
-179 VESQKKEVG
+179 IETQKEEVEEENQQTAKKE
-188 EQKQKA
+188 Q
-194 VKKEPAKEAIKDT
+194 AKEV
-207 NEKQK
+207 
-212 AVKKEPAKEAI
+212 VK
-223 KDTNEKQKAVKKEPA
+223 N
-238 KEAVK
+238 
-243 KTKEELIDDQDA
+243 TKEEVIDDQDI
-255 DEQKAVKS
+255 DEQKTVKS

-316 KSYFS
+316 KSYFAE
-321 KLSHLEARKILKA
+321 LSHLEARKILKA

-351 PIKKP
+351 SIKKP
-356 ENNKEKE
+356 ENSKEKE

-377 KLKELAESKKNDLT
+377 KLKELAKSKKNDLT
-391 ADAQNKNKPSEAFS
+391 ADAQNKNEPSETFS
-405 DQKEVT
+405 DQKEMT
-411 DIKGDDFEIDEIV
+411 DIKGDDFEIEEIV

-443 DSEINEVLLK
+443 DSEINEILLK
-453 DDNKNKNNNLMIVL
+453 DDDKNNSLMIVL
-467 VLLFLITLVV
+467 VLLFLITLVA

>member
-1 MIRLIKLL
+1 MIRLIKLFL
-9 FCTATFIAVFSVQAL
+9 FATAFTFIFSAQAL

-75 VHANINA
+75 VHANIDA

-94 KLKSDNPVKDPF
+94 KLKSDKPVKDPF

-133 MDKIINETL
+133 MDKMINETL
-142 EKDSAKKANNKLP
+142 EKDSAKKDNNKLP

-165 EIDAEKK
+165 EIDSEKK
-172 SKENRDL
+172 SKENQDL
-179 VESQKKEVG
+179 IETQKEEVVEEEQKTAKKEQPKD
-188 EQKQKA
+188 E
-194 VKKEPAKEAIKDT
+194 VKNSKEVA
-207 NEKQK
+207 
-212 AVKKEPAKEAI
+212 
-223 KDTNEKQKAVKKEPA
+223 
-238 KEAVK
+238 
-243 KTKEELIDDQDA
+243 IDDQDT
-255 DEQKAVKS
+255 DEQKTVKS
-263 APGKT
+263 VPGKT

-307 KNQILTVPN
+307 KNQILIVPN

-321 KLSHLEARKILKA
+321 DLSHLEARKILKS

-339 KKLTQPKANENK
+339 KKLTQPKVSENK
-351 PIKKP
+351 STIKL

-377 KLKELAESKKNDLT
+377 KLKELAERTKNNLT
-391 ADAQNKNKPSEAFS
+391 PDAENKNKPLEVNSE
-405 DQKEVT
+405 QKEVI
-411 DIKGDDFEIDEIV
+411 DIKGDDFEIEEIV
-424 LDDDVQEINGD
+424 LDEDAKEASDD

-443 DSEINEVLLK
+443 DSEINQVVLK
-453 DDNKNKNNNLMIVL
+453 DDVKNQKNNLMIVL
-467 VLLFLITLVV
+467 VLLFLITAVA
-477 GIIFFISRKKKDE
+477 GIIFFISRKKKNE
-490 KPIFSSEINTNQQNT
+490 KPIFSSEINNNQQT

>member
-1 MIRLIKLL
+1 MIRLIKLFL
-9 FCTATFIAVFSVQAL
+9 FATTFTFIFSAQAL

-44 VILTKADDVTEL
+44 VILTKTDDVTEL

-75 VHANINA
+75 VHANIDA

-94 KLKSDNPVKDPF
+94 KLKSDKPVKDPF

-133 MDKIINETL
+133 MDKMINETL
-142 EKDSAKKANNKLP
+142 EKDSAKKDNNKLP

-165 EIDAEKK
+165 EIDSEKK
-172 SKENRDL
+172 SKENQDL
-179 VESQKKEVG
+179 IETQKEKVVEE
-188 EQKQKA
+188 EQKT
-194 VKKEPAKEAIKDT
+194 VKKEQPKE
-207 NEKQK
+207 E
-212 AVKKEPAKEAI
+212 VK
-223 KDTNEKQKAVKKEPA
+223 N
-238 KEAVK
+238 
-243 KTKEELIDDQDA
+243 TKEEGIDDEDI
-255 DEQKAVKS
+255 DEQKTVKS
-263 APGKT
+263 VPGKT

-321 KLSHLEARKILKA
+321 DLSHLEARKILKS

-339 KKLTQPKANENK
+339 KKLTQPKASENK
-351 PIKKP
+351 STKKP
-356 ENNKEKE
+356 ENNKVKE

-377 KLKELAESKKNDLT
+377 KLKELAEGTKNNLT
-391 ADAQNKNKPSEAFS
+391 PDAENKNKPSEVNS
-405 DQKEVT
+405 EQKEVI
-411 DIKGDDFEIDEIV
+411 DIKGDDFEIEEIV
-424 LDDDVQEINGD
+424 LDEDAKEASDD

-443 DSEINEVLLK
+443 DSEINQVVLK
-453 DDNKNKNNNLMIVL
+453 DDVKNEKNNLMIVL
-467 VLLFLITLVV
+467 VLLFLITAVA
-477 GIIFFISRKKKDE
+477 GIIFFISRKKKNE
-490 KPIFSSEINTNQQNT
+490 KPLFSSEINTNQQT
-505 EPDVIDNLSREDKNS
+505 EPDVIDNLSPEDKNS

>member
-1 MIRLIKLL
+1 MIRLIKLFL
-9 FCTATFIAVFSVQAL
+9 FATAFTFIFSAQAL

-75 VHANINA
+75 VHANIDA

-94 KLKSDNPVKDPF
+94 KLKSDKPVKDPF

-133 MDKIINETL
+133 MDKMINETL
-142 EKDSAKKANNKLP
+142 EKDTAKKDNNKLP

-165 EIDAEKK
+165 EIDSEKK
-172 SKENRDL
+172 SKENQDL
-179 VESQKKEVG
+179 IETQQEEVVVEEKKTAKKEQPK
-188 EQKQKA
+188 EE
-194 VKKEPAKEAIKDT
+194 VK
-207 NEKQK
+207 N
-212 AVKKEPAKEAI
+212 
-223 KDTNEKQKAVKKEPA
+223 
-238 KEAVK
+238 
-243 KTKEELIDDQDA
+243 TKEEAIDDRDT
-255 DEQKAVKS
+255 DEQKTVKS
-263 APGKT
+263 VPGKT

-276 SLSGI
+276 SLSGV

-307 KNQILTVPN
+307 KNQILTVPS

-321 KLSHLEARKILKA
+321 DLSHLEARKILKS
-334 QNDEW
+334 QNDDW
-339 KKLTQPKANENK
+339 KKLTQPKASENK
-351 PIKKP
+351 STKKP

-377 KLKELAESKKNDLT
+377 KLKELAEGKKNNLT
-391 ADAQNKNKPSEAFS
+391 PDAENKNKPSEVS
-405 DQKEVT
+405 SVQKEVI
-411 DIKGDDFEIDEIV
+411 DIKGDDFEIEEIV
-424 LDDDVQEINGD
+424 LDEDAKEASDD

-443 DSEINEVLLK
+443 DSEINQVVLK
-453 DDNKNKNNNLMIVL
+453 DDVKNEKNNLMIVL
-467 VLLFLITLVV
+467 VLLFLITVV
-477 GIIFFISRKKKDE
+477 AGIIFFISKKKKNE
-490 KPIFSSEINTNQQNT
+490 KPIFSSEINTNQQT

>member
-1 MIRLIKLL
+1 MIRLIKLFL
-9 FCTATFIAVFSVQAL
+9 FATAFTFIFSAQAL

-75 VHANINA
+75 VHANIDA

-94 KLKSDNPVKDPF
+94 KLKSDKPVKDPF

-133 MDKIINETL
+133 MDKMINETL
-142 EKDSAKKANNKLP
+142 EKDSAKKDNNKLP

-165 EIDAEKK
+165 EIDSEKK
-172 SKENRDL
+172 SKENQDL
-179 VESQKKEVG
+179 IETQKEEVVEEEQETAKKEQPK
-188 EQKQKA
+188 EK
-194 VKKEPAKEAIKDT
+194 VK
-207 NEKQK
+207 N
-212 AVKKEPAKEAI
+212 
-223 KDTNEKQKAVKKEPA
+223 
-238 KEAVK
+238 
-243 KTKEELIDDQDA
+243 TKEEAIDDQDT
-255 DEQKAVKS
+255 DEQKTVKS
-263 APGKT
+263 VPGKT

-321 KLSHLEARKILKA
+321 DLSHLEARKILKS

-339 KKLTQPKANENK
+339 KKLTQPKASENK
-351 PIKKP
+351 STKKP

-377 KLKELAESKKNDLT
+377 KLKELAEGTKNNLT
-391 ADAQNKNKPSEAFS
+391 PDAENKNKPSEVNS
-405 DQKEVT
+405 EQKEVI
-411 DIKGDDFEIDEIV
+411 DIKGDDFEIEEIV
-424 LDDDVQEINGD
+424 LDEDAKEASDD

-443 DSEINEVLLK
+443 DSEINQVVLK
-453 DDNKNKNNNLMIVL
+453 DDVKNQKNNLMIVL
-467 VLLFLITLVV
+467 VLLFLITAVA
-477 GIIFFISRKKKDE
+477 GIIFFISRKKKNE
-490 KPIFSSEINTNQQNT
+490 KPIFSSEINANQQT

>member
-1 MIRLIKLL
+1 MNRLIKLFL
-9 FCTATFIAVFSVQAL
+9 FATAFTFIFSAQAL

-75 VHANINA
+75 VHAHINA

-94 KLKSDNPVKDPF
+94 KLKSDKPVKDPF

-125 VLLDPPDP
+125 VLLDPPEP
-133 MDKIINETL
+133 MDKMINETL
-142 EKDSAKKANNKLP
+142 EKDTAKKDNNKLP

-165 EIDAEKK
+165 EIDSEKN
-172 SKENRDL
+172 SKENQDL
-179 VESQKKEVG
+179 IETQKEEVVVEEQKTAKKEQPK
-188 EQKQKA
+188 EE
-194 VKKEPAKEAIKDT
+194 VK
-207 NEKQK
+207 N
-212 AVKKEPAKEAI
+212 
-223 KDTNEKQKAVKKEPA
+223 
-238 KEAVK
+238 
-243 KTKEELIDDQDA
+243 TKEEAIDDQDT
-255 DEQKAVKS
+255 DEQKTVKS
-263 APGKT
+263 VPGKT

-276 SLSGI
+276 SLSGV

-321 KLSHLEARKILKA
+321 DLSHLEARKILKS
-334 QNDEW
+334 QNDDW
-339 KKLTQPKANENK
+339 KKLTKPKASENK
-351 PIKKP
+351 STKKP

-377 KLKELAESKKNDLT
+377 KLKELVEGKKNNLT
-391 ADAQNKNKPSEAFS
+391 PDAENKNKPSKVNS
-405 DQKEVT
+405 VQKEVI
-411 DIKGDDFEIDEIV
+411 DIKGDDFEIEEIV
-424 LDDDVQEINGD
+424 LDEDAKEASDD

-443 DSEINEVLLK
+443 DSEINQVVLK
-453 DDNKNKNNNLMIVL
+453 DDVKNEKNNLMIVL
-467 VLLFLITLVV
+467 VLLFLITVV
-477 GIIFFISRKKKDE
+477 AGIIFFISKKKKNE
-490 KPIFSSEINTNQQNT
+490 KPIFSSEINANQQT